1 MAKPGLKINIYSR
14 GITQTGTKTFSPGW
28 VIPAGT
34 KDPCHADDRW
44 AGTFS
49 PGWYYEPG
57 LKGPLVPAAKNA
69 EANAKLGHRSKV
81 CSLVVTGILL
91 LVIK

>member
-1 MAKPGLKINIYSR
+1 MAKPELKINIYSR
-14 GITQTGTKTFSPGW
+14 DITQTGIKTFSLGWYYRPGLK
-28 VIPAGT
+28 VAGT

-69 EANAKLGHRSKV
+69 EANAKL
-81 CSLVVTGILL
+81 VTVGREGR
-91 LVIK
+91 

>member
-14 GITQTGTKTFSPGW
+14 DITQTGTK
-28 VIPAGT
+28 
-34 KDPCHADDRW
+34 DLCHSDDRW

-57 LKGPLVPAAKNA
+57 LKGHLVPTAKNT

-81 CSLVVTGILL
+81 CSLVVTYL
-91 LVIK
+91 